1 MGRAQYADLRHAQMA
16 DSVEGYRNW
25 LRAAVFQ
32 NGLWLV
38 PYGVKYPDFIVGVFS
53 AIAAIWLSGAVRQL
67 GMRELQ
73 GAQCRQN
80 DALFV
85 IRQLRQGFRQWL
97 W

>member
-1 MGRAQYADLRHAQMA
+1 MGWAQYVDLRHAQMA
-16 DSVEGYRNW
+16 NSVDGYRNW
-25 LRAAVFQ
+25 IRAAVFQ

-38 PYGVKYPDFIVGVFS
+38 LYGGKSPDFIVGVFS
-53 AIAAIWLSGAVRQL
+53 AIAAMAGAVQQL
-67 GMRELQ
+67 GKRKLQ

-85 IRQLRQGFRQWL
+85 IRQLRQAFREWS